1 MIGYLVIGFIIFGL
15 GVGIS
20 VFFISKKI
28 FSSNANVIIEQAKA
42 KAQAIEYEA
51 RTLLKNEQIKA
62 QEIELEL
69 KKKYDNKTSE
79 ITKTYQDKLALLQK
93 QEDKMSQKFERE
105 ITFLE
110 EEKQKVSDLKNKLLI
125 EYEAQNKLIKEYQD
139 AKQRAIDTLV
149 GYTGYTKEEAK
160 NLILDHLQ
168 DELAQQKAALIRRC
182 EREARDEA
190 MKKANYVIAQATT
203 RFAGEFAT
211 ERLINVVNLPSDE
224 LKGRIIGKEGRNI
237 KTLEMISGVD
247 VIIDDTPGTII
258 LSSFNLYRRAIATK
272 TIELLVEDGRIQ
284 PARIEEVYAKVSAE
298 MEAQVLQDGENIV
311 MDMGLGY
318 MHPELKRL
326 IGKMKYRA
334 SFGQNALGHSIET
347 ANLAGVIAGEL
358 GGDEKLARRAG
369 LLHDI
374 GKALTQE
381 SGGNHVTLGAEIC
394 KRYKEHPIVINA
406 IMAHHGDEEIQ
417 SIEAAAVCTADTLS
431 AGRPGARREVLESFL
446 NRMQD
451 LERIAMDKM
460 GVKQAYA
467 INAGREVR
475 VIVRADLINDAQSV
489 VLARDIA
496 KEVESSLQY
505 PGEIKVSVIRES
517 RAVEFAR

>member
-1 MIGYLVIGFIIFGL
+1 MIEYLVIGFIIFVFI
-15 GVGIS
+15 VGSS
-20 VFFISKKI
+20 VFFLSKKI
-28 FSSNANVIIEQAKA
+28 FNSNADVIIEQAKA

-51 RTLLKNEQIKA
+51 QTLLKNEQIKA
-62 QEIELEL
+62 KEIELEL
-69 KKKYDNKTSE
+69 KKNYEDRTSKIIKE
-79 ITKTYQDKLALLQK
+79 YQNKLALLQN
-93 QEDKMSQKFERE
+93 QEDKIQQKLERE
-105 ITFLE
+105 IGFIE
-110 EEKQKVSDLKNKLLI
+110 EEKQKISDLKNKLLI
-125 EYEAQNKLIKEYQD
+125 EYESQNKLIKEYQD
-139 AKQRAIDTLV
+139 AKQKALDTLME
-149 GYTGYTKEEAK
+149 YTGYTKEEAK
-160 NLILDHLQ
+160 ALILDYLQ
-168 DELAQQKAALIRRC
+168 DELIRQKSALIRRY
-182 EREARDEA
+182 EHEAREEA
-190 MKKANYVIAQATT
+190 MKRANYIIAQATT

-211 ERLINVVNLPSDE
+211 ERLINVVHLPNDE

-258 LSSFNLYRRAIATK
+258 LSSFNLYRRAIATR
-272 TIELLVEDGRIQ
+272 TVELLVEDGRIQ

-298 MEAQVLQDGENIV
+298 MEEQVLQDGENIV
-311 MDMGLGY
+311 LDMGLGY
-318 MHPELKRL
+318 MHPELKKL

-358 GGDEKLARRAG
+358 GGDEKLTRRAG

-374 GKALTQE
+374 GKSLTQE
-381 SGGNHVTLGAEIC
+381 SGGNHVILGAEIC
-394 KRYKEHPIVINA
+394 RRYKEHPVVINA

-417 SIEAAAVCTADTLS
+417 SIEAAAVCAADALS
-431 AGRPGARREVLESFL
+431 AARPGARREVLESFL

-451 LERIAMDKM
+451 LERIAMDKT

-475 VIVRADLINDAQSV
+475 VIVRADLIDDAQSV

-496 KEVESSLQY
+496 KEVESTLQY